1 VTVTVLQLSD
11 THLTDDPSGQVNGR
25 DPEARPERVLRA
37 WSADGRQADL
47 VVLTGDNAD
56 DGSLAACR
64 RLAEMLSGLG
74 APVVAVAGNHDL
86 AGSVST
92 VFGPDTLFEV
102 GAWRVVGLATERPGQ
117 VHGTLDVDA
126 ALARLDHLDTRPT
139 VVALHHPPVTTST
152 NPMFQL
158 GGAED
163 LLAGLARRRHV
174 RAVVSGHLHEAFSFT
189 GAGGLALLGA
199 PSTLYG
205 IRHEGDRYRLSADS
219 PTGARVLTLEDDG
232 ICTSELLEA

>member
-1 VTVTVLQLSD
+1 MTATVLQLSD
-11 THLTDDPSGQVNGR
+11 THLTDDPSGRVNDR
-25 DPEARPERVLRA
+25 DPEARLQAVLDAWRA
-37 WSADGRQADL
+37 AGRPADL

-56 DGSLAACR
+56 DGSVAACR
-64 RLAEMLSGLG
+64 RLAGMLAGVG
-74 APVVAVAGNHDL
+74 APVLAVAGNHDTT
-86 AGSVST
+86 ASVVT
-92 VFGPDTLFEV
+92 VFGANPSAEV

-117 VHGTLDVDA
+117 VHGTLDVADA
-126 ALARLDHLDTRPT
+126 LDRLDRLDDRPT

-158 GGAED
+158 EGAED
-163 LLAGLARRRHV
+163 LLAGLAARPHV

-219 PTGARVLTLEDDG
+219 PTGARVLTLADDG
-232 ICTSELLEA
+232 TCTHQLLEA

>member
-25 DPEARPERVLRA
+25 DPEARLRAVLAA
-37 WSADGRQADL
+37 WSADGRRADL

-56 DGSLAACR
+56 DGSVAACH
-64 RLAEMLSGLG
+64 RLADLLAGLG
-74 APVVAVAGNHDL
+74 APVMAVAGNHDL
-86 AGSVST
+86 AGSVTT
-92 VFGPDTLFEV
+92 VFGPDTEAEV

-117 VHGTLDVDA
+117 VHGTLDAGA
-126 ALARLDHLDTRPT
+126 ALRRLDDLDVRPT

-158 GGAED
+158 DGADE
-163 LLAGLARRRHV
+163 LLAGLAARPHV
-174 RAVVSGHLHEAFSFT
+174 RTVISGHLHEAFSFT
-189 GAGGLALLGA
+189 GDGGLALLGA

-205 IRHEGDRYRLSADS
+205 IRHEGDTYRLSADS
-219 PTGARVLTLEDDG
+219 PTGARVLTLDDDG
-232 ICTSELLEA
+232 TCTSELLEA